1 MRLALVS
8 PGYPPTPGGVETVVA
23 QTARALVRA
32 GVAVEVLA
40 QQRRPLR
47 PELSWDEGVLVRRF
61 RCNRAENYRL
71 APGLYRYLTR
81 HADAFDVVH
90 GHSYHALTGVGAAL
104 ALRLRGRTVP
114 YVLTP
119 HYHGTG
125 HTPARALLH
134 RAFVPA
140 GRAAADAAHAVLCV
154 SRPEAQLFAADF
166 PTAAGK
172 VTVVPNAVDRTAL
185 RAATAF
191 TDQPPTV
198 LSVGRLERYKRVDRL
213 IEAFAR
219 LDSAGGGTDSGTDGG
234 TGDAARGGTSGGAQ
248 LVVIGTGPD
257 RERLQA
263 VAERCG
269 AARRV
274 RFLGRVGDHEL
285 RRWLR
290 TAAVLGSLSEHEA
303 YGLAPAEA
311 LAAGAWA
318 LLSDIPAHADLPA
331 PQAVRL
337 VPAHASAGAVAQ
349 ALARCLDAGGRPGP
363 EQIPDWDWVAAR
375 LIDVYRAAQ
384 AAPSSSGGAR

>member
-32 GVAVEVLA
+32 GLAVEVLA

-61 RCNRAENYRL
+61 TSNSAENYRL

-81 HADAFDVVH
+81 HAGDFDVVH

-125 HTPARALLH
+125 HTTARALLH

-140 GRAAADAAHAVLCV
+140 GRAAAGAARAVLCV
-154 SRPEAQLFAADF
+154 SRPEAELFAADF
-166 PTAAGK
+166 PVAAGK
-172 VTVVPNAVDRTAL
+172 VTVVPNAVDRSAL

-191 TDQPPTV
+191 PGEPPTV

-219 LDSAGGGTDSGTDGG
+219 LGTGTDT
-234 TGDAARGGTSGGAQ
+234 GGAQ
-248 LVVIGTGPD
+248 LVVIGSGPD
-257 RERLQA
+257 RERLEA
-263 VAERCG
+263 VAEHCG
-269 AARRV
+269 AAPRV
-274 RFLGRVGDHEL
+274 RFLGRVSDQEL

-318 LLSDIPAHADLPA
+318 MLSDIPAHADLPA
-331 PQAVRL
+331 PRAVRL
-337 VPAHASAGAVAQ
+337 VPASAGADAVARE
-349 ALARCLDAGGRPGP
+349 LAACLDTAGPPGP
-363 EQIPDWDWVAAR
+363 EHIPDWDSVAAQ
-375 LIDVYRAAQ
+375 LVDVYRTARR
-384 AAPSSSGGAR
+384 APSGGAR